1 VKYTIG
7 ELMQELGESI
17 PDDLH
22 EAALTM
28 WAHIRKLNE
37 FDVSSGDGRRGF
49 ILLIQDPSH
58 RKLLNDLEPRKSELP
73 VLMKMTID
81 KELEVLKSIDSSTDA
96 ALARRGLRRWRE
108 GDPKFEDA
116 D

>member
-1 VKYTIG
+1 
-7 ELMQELGESI
+7 
-17 PDDLH
+17 
-22 EAALTM
+22 
-28 WAHIRKLNE
+28 
-37 FDVSSGDGRRGF
+37 
-49 ILLIQDPSH
+49 
-58 RKLLNDLEPRKSELP
+58 
-73 VLMKMTID
+73 MKMTID